1 MTPAQ
6 SLLRQATG
14 LNLSKSVV
22 DRAIKN
28 RMAQTAVSD
37 PEAYLDQMTPAEMT
51 ALVELVVVPE
61 SWFYR
66 DPQAFVAMTEFLR
79 ARLAVNSD
87 RLLRILSIPC
97 AGGEE
102 PYTIAMVLTDAGI
115 PPQNFMVDAFDISP
129 TCVARAKSGIYGR
142 NAFRAQDLAF
152 RDLHFTSA
160 GDGDYSINDEI
171 RKQVRFKQ
179 GNLLEFDLT
188 ARGGHYDVVFCR
200 NLLIYFDKPTTK
212 AAIAKLR
219 ALLADD
225 GQLFAGYAEVP
236 SFCQHGFTP
245 LSYNQAFGLLKET
258 AAPPK
263 PATKPAHAPRATMKA
278 PPPSAARRIASPPS
292 LPPAL
297 PTPVPGAHAHD
308 RTSATRQPAAARSAT
323 RSDTTGAARVGA
335 AAGAAAVAVAVATP
349 AVGADLLAEARRL
362 ADRGDIKAAE
372 KHCRDHLA
380 QHPESSEAYFI
391 LGLLNELTNKPQMA
405 ADYWKRCIY
414 LQPDHY
420 EALCHLA
427 LLAEANNDA
436 SGAAALKARAARIY
450 KRQQAS

>member
-6 SLLRQATG
+6 ALLREATG

-28 RMAQTAVSD
+28 RMAQTDASD
-37 PEAYLDQMTPAEMT
+37 AESYLQQMTPAEMT

-66 DPQAFVAMTEFLR
+66 DPQAFLAMTDLVR
-79 ARLAVNSD
+79 ARLANNSE

-115 PPQNFMVDAFDISP
+115 APANFMVDAFDISP
-129 TCVARAKSGIYGR
+129 VCVARAKGGIYGR

-152 RDLHFTSA
+152 RDLHFSSA
-160 GDGDYSINDEI
+160 GDGDYRVNDNI

-188 ARGGHYDVVFCR
+188 ARAGYYDVVFCR

-212 AAIAKLR
+212 AAIDKLR

-245 LSYNQAFGLLKET
+245 LPYNQAFGLVKES
-258 AAPPK
+258 AAP
-263 PATKPAHAPRATMKA
+263 ASKPAHAARAIARTPPRA
-278 PPPSAARRIASPPS
+278 ARSIASPPS
-292 LPPAL
+292 LPPAAPATRPRTASL
-297 PTPVPGAHAHD
+297 APSSRPTAAAAPVPTPAIGVN
-308 RTSATRQPAAARSAT
+308 
-323 RSDTTGAARVGA
+323 
-335 AAGAAAVAVAVATP
+335 
-349 AVGADLLAEARRL
+349 LLAEARRL
-362 ADRGDIKAAE
+362 ADLGDVKAAE
-372 KHCRDHLA
+372 KTCRDHLA
-380 QHPESSEAYFI
+380 LHPESAEAYFI
-391 LGLLNELTNKPQMA
+391 LGLLNELTNKPKMA
-405 ADYWKRCIY
+405 EDYWKRCIY

-427 LLAEANNDA
+427 LLAEANDDA

>member
-28 RMAQTAVSD
+28 RMAQTDVAD
-37 PEAYLDQMTPAEMT
+37 ADAYLQRMTPAEMT

-66 DPQAFVAMTEFLR
+66 DPQAFNAMTDFVR
-79 ARLAVNSD
+79 ARLAAEPE
-87 RLLRILSIPC
+87 RQIRILSIPC

-115 PPQNFMVDAFDISP
+115 PPDQFKVDAFDISP

-142 NAFRAQDLAF
+142 NAFRAQELAF

-160 GDGDYSINDEI
+160 GDGDYRVNDDI
-171 RKQVRFKQ
+171 RQQVRFKQ
-179 GNLLEFDLT
+179 GNLLAFDLT
-188 ARGGHYDVVFCR
+188 ARAGYYDVVFCR

-225 GQLFAGYAEVP
+225 GQLYAGYAEVP

-245 LSYNQAFGLLKET
+245 LPHNLAFGLLKDLAPAPAAKPTTSLASTPTPAPSRT
-258 AAPPK
+258 ARGR
-263 PATKPAHAPRATMKA
+263 T
-278 PPPSAARRIASPPS
+278 SAPS
-292 LPPAL
+292 LPSLPASPSAPAVAPRNRAAAVRAAPMPSAPAAGAGSARPARPAATAV
-297 PTPVPGAHAHD
+297 PTPVIA
-308 RTSATRQPAAARSAT
+308 
-323 RSDTTGAARVGA
+323 
-335 AAGAAAVAVAVATP
+335 
-349 AVGADLLAEARRL
+349 ADLLAEARRL
-362 ADRGDIKAAE
+362 ADLGDIKAAE
-372 KHCRDHLA
+372 RHCRDHLSL
-380 QHPESSEAYFI
+380 HPESAEAYFI
-391 LGLLNELTNKPQMA
+391 LGLLNELTNQPKMA
-405 ADYWKRCIY
+405 EDYWKRCIY

-427 LLAEANNDA
+427 LLAEANDDA

>member
-1 MTPAQ
+1 MTTPAQ
-6 SLLRQATG
+6 ALLRAATG

-28 RMAQTAVSD
+28 RMEQTAVAD
-37 PEAYLDQMTPAEMT
+37 ADAYLQQMTPEEMT

-66 DPQAFVAMTEFLR
+66 DPQAFQAMTDFVR
-79 ARLAVNSD
+79 TRLAADSG

-102 PYTIAMVLTDAGI
+102 PYTMAMVLTDAGI
-115 PPQNFMVDAFDISP
+115 PPQNFIIDAFDISP

-142 NAFRAQDLAF
+142 NAFRAQDLTF
-152 RDLHFTSA
+152 RDVHFTSA
-160 GDGDYSINDEI
+160 GDGDYRVNDAI

-179 GNLLEFDLT
+179 GNLLEFDLST
-188 ARGGHYDVVFCR
+188 RTGYYDVVFCR

-245 LSYNQAFGLLKET
+245 LSYNQAFGLLKDS
-258 AAPPK
+258 AVQKPK
-263 PATKPAHAPRATMKA
+263 PVHAPRVAIK
-278 PPPSAARRIASPPS
+278 PPPPRAARSIASPPS
-292 LPPAL
+292 LPP
-297 PTPVPGAHAHD
+297 TPAPRPRAPAP
-308 RTSATRQPAAARSAT
+308 AKPAAEP
-323 RSDTTGAARVGA
+323 V
-335 AAGAAAVAVAVATP
+335 AAVAVN
-349 AVGADLLAEARRL
+349 LLAEARRL
-362 ADRGDIKAAE
+362 ADLGDVKAAE
-372 KHCRDHLA
+372 KKCRDHLA
-380 QHPESSEAYFI
+380 QHPESAEAYFI
-391 LGLLNELTNKPQMA
+391 LGLLNELTNKPKMA
-405 ADYWKRCIY
+405 EDYWKRCIY

-427 LLAEANNDA
+427 LLAEANDDA